1 MVALSDEP
9 HSAAPERRRV
19 MTWLP
24 YIAGLFAMS
33 ALILLV
39 IGALLRD

>member
-1 MVALSDEP
+1 
-9 HSAAPERRRV
+9 

-24 YIAGLFAMS
+24 YLAGLFAMS

-39 IGALLRD
+39 IGALLKD